1 MEKEWAKWKKDGGYE
16 YEEGWDDQ
24 DWANDLNE
32 PKKAWDRYAIMNS
45 NASMHQLKS
54 EAVMEHEPGSPQVK
68 SKQRKSKK
76 HATKSTVEGAG
87 KTEESQGTGEVAAS
101 KKRKKLEEKE
111 PSVQPTDEKTHVN
124 TIAKYL
130 REILAGGWKVKKHE
144 DLTKNMK
151 LQFKEPFPPTEECRL
166 NIYWKLGNVGVHL
179 KGEGKDLAT
188 FSVHADAGPFLLRLH
203 ACLKAGW
210 ILVTQQKIQWYDSK
224 MCSQLTRQA
233 YFRSAIV
240 IVREWM

>member
-1 MEKEWAKWKKDGGYE
+1 MEKEWAKWKQDGGYE

-32 PKKAWDRYAIMNS
+32 PKKAWDRYAIMDS
-45 NASMHQLKS
+45 NASKHQLTG
-54 EAVMEHEPGSPQVK
+54 EAVMEHEPGTTEVK

-76 HATKSTVEGAG
+76 QATKSTVEAAG
-87 KTEESQGTGEVAAS
+87 KTEESQGTEEVAAS

-111 PSVQPTDEKTHVN
+111 LSVQPTDEKTHVN

-130 REILAGGWKVKKHE
+130 REILVGGWKVKKHE

-210 ILVTQQKIQWYDSK
+210 ILVTQQK
-224 MCSQLTRQA
+224 T
-233 YFRSAIV
+233 V
-240 IVREWM
+240 IWFKDVFSTY